1 MYGSKGGRVGVGNR
15 IFTVKKFL
23 TFILEN
29 SQKCASDPLANLYIL
44 NIPWIPPIDLSWK
57 IFWIRAFIFDTDL
70 RQWLWN
76 NKYKKS
82 SDLWWRVWG
91 WWSGSCS
98 RSPPH
103 SVCKGCTAHW
113 TDGEWF
119 LHTLCKQRM
128 TATTVHCFI
137 SIINKNLW
145 IFFSSELAVLTSF
158 SLLLFQNY
166 PPRNKQAGRMWLDI
180 LGHMLQQGQ
189 RSFSLGRQ
197 LGNTRNHQ

>member
-1 MYGSKGGRVGVGNR
+1 MPLTPWQTYISYISLEPHLSISPGKFSGS
-15 IFTVKKFL
+15 
-23 TFILEN
+23 
-29 SQKCASDPLANLYIL
+29 AHLYLIQ
-44 NIPWIPPIDLSWK
+44 IYAK
-57 IFWIRAFIFDTDL
+57 Y
-70 RQWLWN
+70 

-128 TATTVHCFI
+128 TATTVHCFN
-137 SIINKNLW
+137 SIINKTLW